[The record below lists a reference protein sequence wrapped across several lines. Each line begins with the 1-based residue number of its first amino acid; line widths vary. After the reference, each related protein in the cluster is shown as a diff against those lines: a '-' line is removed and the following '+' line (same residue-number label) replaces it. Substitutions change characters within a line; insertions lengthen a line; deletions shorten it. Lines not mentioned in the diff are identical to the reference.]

1 MRSII
6 GLLVVVSLLVVG
18 CTNGDES
25 QSAPDVDASTEPEL
39 QARAFQRAYQD
50 VICTGAPIYA
60 PDSTPQA
67 VRAAI
72 VAQFTD
78 EVQYLSESEI
88 AQRTS
93 PEGRFSDGAT
103 LIRVDSVEST
113 ERADVKSVDVGISKG
128 HLDFNGRTY
137 LFLWS
142 GDRWGD
148 TSPDAVNVTVTSS
161 VS

>member
-6 GLLVVVSLLVVG
+6 GRLVVVSLLVVG
-18 CTNGDES
+18 CSKGDVSE
-25 QSAPDVDASTEPEL
+25 SAPDVDASMEAEL
-39 QARAFQRAYQD
+39 LARAFQRACQD
-50 VICTGAPIYA
+50 AMCTGAPIYA

-88 AQRTS
+88 AQRTL
-93 PEGRFSDGAT
+93 PEGRFFDGAT
-103 LIRVDSVEST
+103 LISVDSVQST

-128 HLDFNGRTY
+128 QLDFNGRTY

-148 TSPDAVNVTVTSS
+148 TSPDAVNVTVTSA